1 MPAKDTF
8 HYIVRSALEKDGWR
22 ITHDPLYMRVSPT
35 IGLYLDIGAEKL
47 LAAER
52 EGRKIAVEIKSFL
65 GLSSLSEFHLAL
77 GQFLNYRLALEE
89 LESDRELYLAVSADA
104 YQEFF
109 SDPFIQKSIVRYQ
122 LKLLIFHSQKEV
134 IIEWKT

>member
-1 MPAKDTF
+1 
-8 HYIVRSALEKDGWR
+8 L
-22 ITHDPLYMRVSPT
+22 RVSQT
-35 IGLYLDIGAEKL
+35 IGLYIDIGAETL

-52 EGRKIAVEIKSFL
+52 EERKIAVEIKSFL

-89 LESDRELYLAVSADA
+89 LESDRDLYLAVSADA

-109 SDPFIQKSIVRYQ
+109 SDPFIQKSLTRYQ
-122 LKLLIFHSQKEV
+122 LKLLIFHSQKE
-134 IIEWKT
+134 IIIQWKH

>member
-8 HYIVRSALEKDGWR
+8 HYIVRSALEKDGWC
-22 ITHDPLYMRVSPT
+22 ITHDPLYLRVSPT
-35 IGLYLDIGAEKL
+35 IGLYIDIGAEKL

-65 GLSSLSEFHLAL
+65 ALSSLSEFHLAL

-89 LESDRELYLAVSADA
+89 LESDRELYLAISADA

-109 SDPFIQKSIVRYQ
+109 SDSFIQKSIARYQ

-134 IIEWKT
+134 IIEWKH